1 MKISAMVRRN
11 RYAPVVLLL
20 FALFLTAGISSLVA
34 PGSATATQGTSEAN
48 VQEGEAIFEANCA
61 SCHGPDAAGTDI
73 APSLTGVGAASVHFQ
88 MITGRMPMA
97 NNSPQA
103 EVKDVQFTEEQIYD
117 VSAYV
122 ATLGPGPAIPS
133 ADLVDPAKGDPAS
146 GMELFRTNCSMC
158 HNAVGAGGALSEGKV
173 APSLMDSTPT
183 EIYEAMVTGPQSMP
197 VFNDANITEQG
208 KQDIISYI
216 DHQQNAESIG
226 GNNLGSVGPV
236 VEGMWI
242 WIVGIGGLCL
252 IAVWIGAKKS

>member
-20 FALFLTAGISSLVA
+20 FALFLTAGIYSVVA

-117 VSAYV
+117 ASPLRCNAWPRPGNSVRRLGRSREGRSGFRHGALPHELLHVPQRRWCRWRTFRGQSNTRTERRTGRRKATNCWSARAELV
-122 ATLGPGPAIPS
+122 LGRGGHGGPMGTVTSVRRPS
-133 ADLVDPAKGDPAS
+133 ALAA
-146 GMELFRTNCSMC
+146 
-158 HNAVGAGGALSEGKV
+158 AGALSLSAG
-173 APSLMDSTPT
+173 SLRT
-183 EIYEAMVTGPQSMP
+183 A
-197 VFNDANITEQG
+197 
-208 KQDIISYI
+208 
-216 DHQQNAESIG
+216 
-226 GNNLGSVGPV
+226 VGLFWR
-236 VEGMWI
+236 GF
-242 WIVGIGGLCL
+242 
-252 IAVWIGAKKS
+252 S

>member
-1 MKISAMVRRN
+1 MFTAKARRS

-20 FALFLTAGISSLVA
+20 LALFATAGVYSLMA
-34 PGSATATQGTSEAN
+34 PGTATATAGSSN
-48 VQEGEAIFEANCA
+48 VQEGEALFEANCA
-61 SCHGPDAAGTDI
+61 TCHGVDGAGTDI

-103 EVKDVQFTEEQIYD
+103 EVKPAQFSEEQIMD
-117 VSAYV
+117 VAAYV
-122 ATLGPGPAIPS
+122 ATLGPGPAIPTQ
-133 ADLVDPAKGDPAS
+133 DMVDPAGGDPAS

-173 APSLMDSTPT
+173 APSLMDSTPV

-197 VFNDANITEQG
+197 VFNDANITPQG
-208 KQDIISYI
+208 KQDIIAYI
-216 DHQQNAESIG
+216 DHQQNAESVG

-236 VEGMWI
+236 VEGLWI
-242 WIVGIGGLCL
+242 WIIGIGGLCL